1 MKKKSKIIVL
11 VVVIIVLLL
20 GVIGYVSFKDS
31 FKFSKEYNVSKFNK
45 FSYKSLSDVFDML
58 NDKKSGIVFF
68 CYSDNSWCKEYAKVV
83 NDASL
88 DNGAKVYYVD
98 IKNDMDNKSDS
109 YNKLVTLLENRLY
122 KDKNGDDEFLV
133 PYMFFFKDG
142 VIMNHDNE
150 TSLVVGNTDVNTYW
164 TDSEV
169 RDFNIKFKKF
179 YENIK

>member
-1 MKKKSKIIVL
+1 MEKKNKIIVL
-11 VVVIIVLLL
+11 VLIIVLLL
-20 GVIGYVSFKDS
+20 GVIGFISFKDS

-98 IKNDMDNKSDS
+98 IKSDMDKKSDS
-109 YNKLVTLLENRLY
+109 YNKLVALLENRLY
-122 KDKNGDDEFLV
+122 KDINGKEVLYV
-133 PYMFFFKDG
+133 PYLMFFKDG
-142 VIMNHDNE
+142 VITSYDNE
-150 TSLVVGNTDVNTYW
+150 TSLVVGNVTSDSYW
-164 TDSEV
+164 TVDGIKN
-169 RDFNIKFKKF
+169 FNTRFKSFYKEIK
-179 YENIK
+179 

>member
-1 MKKKSKIIVL
+1 MKKKNKIIVL
-11 VVVIIVLLL
+11 VLIIVLLL
-20 GVIGYVSFKDS
+20 GVIGFISFKDS
-31 FKFSKEYNVSKFNK
+31 FKFSKEYSVSKFNK

-109 YNKLVTLLENRLY
+109 YNKFVALLENRLY
-122 KDKNGDDEFLV
+122 KDINGKEVLYV
-133 PYMFFFKDG
+133 PYLMFFKDG
-142 VIMNHDNE
+142 VITSYDNE
-150 TSLVVGNTDVNTYW
+150 TSLVVGNVTSDSYW
-164 TDSEV
+164 TVDGIKN
-169 RDFNIKFKKF
+169 FNTRFKSFYKEIK
-179 YENIK
+179 

>member
-20 GVIGYVSFKDS
+20 GVIGFISFKDS

-68 CYSDNSWCKEYAKVV
+68 CYSGNSWCKEYAKI
-83 NDASL
+83 L
-88 DNGAKVYYVD
+88 DDVSSDSGAKVYYVD

-122 KDKNGDDEFLV
+122 KDITGNEVLYV
-133 PYMFFFKDG
+133 PYLMFFKDG
-142 VIMNHDNE
+142 VITSYDNE
-150 TSLVVGNTDVNTYW
+150 TSLVVGNVTSDSYW
-164 TDSEV
+164 TVDGIKN
-169 RDFNIKFKKF
+169 FNTRFKSFYKEIK
-179 YENIK
+179 

>member
-11 VVVIIVLLL
+11 VVIIVLLL
-20 GVIGYVSFKDS
+20 GVIGFMSFKDS
-31 FKFSKEYNVSKFNK
+31 FKFSEEYNVSKFNK

-68 CYSDNSWCKEYAKVV
+68 CYSGNSWCKEYAKVL
-83 NDASL
+83 NDVSS

-109 YNKLVTLLENRLY
+109 YNKLVSLLENRLY
-122 KDKNGDDEFLV
+122 KDINGTEVLYV
-133 PYMFFFKDG
+133 PYLMFFKDG
-142 VIMNHDNE
+142 VITSYDNE
-150 TSLVVGNTDVNTYW
+150 TSLVVGEVNASTYW
-164 TDSEV
+164 TNDAIKN
-169 RDFNIKFKKF
+169 FNSRFKSF

>member
-11 VVVIIVLLL
+11 VLIIVLLL
-20 GVIGYVSFKDS
+20 GVIGFISFKDS

-98 IKNDMDNKSDS
+98 IKNDMDKKSDS
-109 YNKLVTLLENRLY
+109 YNKLVALLEYRLY
-122 KDKNGDDEFLV
+122 KDINGKEVLYV
-133 PYMFFFKDG
+133 PYLMFFKDG
-142 VIMNHDNE
+142 VITSYDNE
-150 TSLVVGNTDVNTYW
+150 TSLVVGNVTSDSYW
-164 TDSEV
+164 TVDGIKN
-169 RDFNIKFKKF
+169 FNTRFKSFYKEIK
-179 YENIK
+179 

>member
-1 MKKKSKIIVL
+1 MKKKNKIIVL
-11 VVVIIVLLL
+11 VLIIVLLL
-20 GVIGYVSFKDS
+20 GVIGFISFKDS

-98 IKNDMDNKSDS
+98 IKNDMDKKSDS
-109 YNKLVTLLENRLY
+109 YNKLVALLKNRLY
-122 KDKNGDDEFLV
+122 KDINGKEVLYV
-133 PYMFFFKDG
+133 PYLMFFKDG
-142 VIMNHDNE
+142 VITSYDNE
-150 TSLVVGNTDVNTYW
+150 TSLVVGNVTSDSYW
-164 TDSEV
+164 TVDGIKN
-169 RDFNIKFKKF
+169 FNTRFKSFYKEIK
-179 YENIK
+179 

>member
-1 MKKKSKIIVL
+1 MKKKNKIIVL
-11 VVVIIVLLL
+11 VLIIVLLL
-20 GVIGYVSFKDS
+20 GVIGFISFKDS

-88 DNGAKVYYVD
+88 DSGAKVYYVD

-109 YNKLVTLLENRLY
+109 YNKLVALLENRLY
-122 KDKNGDDEFLV
+122 KDINGKEVLYV
-133 PYMFFFKDG
+133 PYLMFFKDG
-142 VIMNHDNE
+142 VITSYDNE
-150 TSLVVGNTDVNTYW
+150 TSLVVGNVTSDSYW
-164 TDSEV
+164 TVDGV
-169 RDFNIKFKKF
+169 KNFNTRFKSFYKEIK
-179 YENIK
+179 